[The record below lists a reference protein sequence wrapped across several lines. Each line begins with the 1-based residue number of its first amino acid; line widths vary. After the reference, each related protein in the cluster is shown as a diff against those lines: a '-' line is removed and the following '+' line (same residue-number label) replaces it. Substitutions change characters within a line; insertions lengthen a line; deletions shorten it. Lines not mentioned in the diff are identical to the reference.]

1 MQLKSI
7 VVTRPPGQDQ
17 ELIDELKTS
26 FSNICLTKGLQLP
39 QVLSLPLLG
48 ILPKTD
54 KQLPKA
60 ITSIL
65 QQADFAIFV
74 SPNAIECV
82 MRLFKIPKNK
92 RINLTSAWQEIS
104 NRIIPIG
111 VMGQSSA
118 EVLDSYGIGLELHSR
133 LGSLTPIFLPGKLD
147 QWDSEGLWKEMQKFS
162 VDWTKCRIVIFK
174 GDGGREWLASTL
186 KNAGAHV
193 DAISVYTRVPLSE
206 TSPFWKAV
214 KEIDLSHSLWILTSS
229 EAVRHLGGLSLSKLG
244 KDFGAATALCPHQNI
259 ANAARDIGF
268 GKVLISPPG
277 KDGLVKASCDWFS
290 VFN

>member
-26 FSNICLTKGLQLP
+26 FSNICLTKGLQVP

-82 MRLFKIPKNK
+82 MRLFEIPKNK
-92 RINLTSAWQEIS
+92 RKGSVISCRNLFVAICFHKHSFPQ
-104 NRIIPIG
+104 G
-111 VMGQSSA
+111 
-118 EVLDSYGIGLELHSR
+118 SY
-133 LGSLTPIFLPGKLD
+133 SLRK
-147 QWDSEGLWKEMQKFS
+147 
-162 VDWTKCRIVIFK
+162 
-174 GDGGREWLASTL
+174 
-186 KNAGAHV
+186 
-193 DAISVYTRVPLSE
+193 
-206 TSPFWKAV
+206 
-214 KEIDLSHSLWILTSS
+214 
-229 EAVRHLGGLSLSKLG
+229 
-244 KDFGAATALCPHQNI
+244 
-259 ANAARDIGF
+259 
-268 GKVLISPPG
+268 
-277 KDGLVKASCDWFS
+277 
-290 VFN
+290 